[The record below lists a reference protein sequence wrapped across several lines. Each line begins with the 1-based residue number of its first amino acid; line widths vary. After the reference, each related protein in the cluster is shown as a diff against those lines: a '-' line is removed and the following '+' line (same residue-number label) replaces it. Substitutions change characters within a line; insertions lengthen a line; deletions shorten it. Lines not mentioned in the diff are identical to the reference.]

1 LSAPKRTPAEP
12 QKRLSLPPHIAGWQ
26 LPPGWSWGAQG
37 LFGDERHY
45 QQVTDGLGRSL
56 SLVTAPNPAHHAWLF
71 SEARHL
77 AHRNHP
83 AIPTTYHYW
92 VAERDARRGPG
103 YLRRWVTGETVRA
116 HLARLGRA
124 EIPYVLQVLR
134 GVGSTLSYLE
144 DNGTTHGA
152 LSVDTVW
159 VGPTGR
165 LWLLEWQWAV
175 PKEDIPAGMRPV
187 LPGGMA
193 EGFRA
198 PIVRPPE
205 WSEGGWR
212 PTSCSDQWQLAAV
225 AFAALTGEEPP
236 QTYAP
241 PVRLLR
247 PETPQTVADAID
259 RALSQD
265 PDARFPSILAF
276 LRSADRGYAN
286 KGVLVPIR
294 DVQIGD
300 AESEETRI
308 RLALGDDYE
317 VLSALG
323 SGSFGKVWR
332 ARDLSLEREV
342 ALKVLHPHVAADARA
357 VSAFWSEAK
366 LAAQLAHPAIVPIY
380 DWDARD
386 DLAWYSMELADE
398 GSVANLVDRS
408 GPREFDEI
416 SSQVELLLDGLAAAH
431 SVGIVHRDLKPEN
444 ILIDRYGRWRMSDFG
459 TANATGE
466 DSTGTTGTPAFAA
479 PEQLLGEP
487 HGASVDRF
495 ALAGIVAYALTG
507 HPPFGDGDPAQIV
520 ARQLAGVIDMSLY
533 SPPIAEWLRKGL
545 SARADDRFAD
555 EDEMKAAWRV
565 AVRRPDHSCPA
576 RASWKRSIGPQQ
588 S

>member
-1 LSAPKRTPAEP
+1 MSGPRRTPVEP

-56 SLVTAPNPAHHAWLF
+56 SLVTAPNPVHHAWLY
-71 SEARHL
+71 SEAKHL

-159 VGPTGR
+159 VAPTGR

-175 PKEDIPAGMRPV
+175 PREDIPDGMRPV

-198 PIVRPPE
+198 PAVRPPE

-212 PTSCSDQWQLAAV
+212 PTSCSDQWQIAAV
-225 AFAALTGEEPP
+225 AFAALTGEQPP
-236 QTYAP
+236 ERDAP

-259 RALSQD
+259 RALSPD
-265 PDARFPSILAF
+265 PDARFPSIAAF
-276 LRSADRGYAN
+276 LRSADRGYAS

-294 DVQIGD
+294 DTQVGN

-342 ALKVLHPHVAADARA
+342 ALKVLHPHVAADGRA

-416 SSQVELLLDGLAAAH
+416 SAQVELLLDGLAAAH

-466 DSTGTTGTPAFAA
+466 ETAGTTGTPAFAA

-495 ALAGIVAYALTG
+495 ALAAIVAYALTG

-520 ARQLAGVIDMSLY
+520 ARQLAGQIDTSLY
-533 SPPIAEWLRKGL
+533 SPAIAEWLRKAL
-545 SARADDRFAD
+545 SAKQEDRFAD
-555 EDEMKAAWRV
+555 EEEMKAAWRL
-565 AVRRPDHSCPA
+565 AVRAA
-576 RASWKRSIGPQQ
+576 RRRERATWWRRNAKGERA
-588 S
+588 

>member
-1 LSAPKRTPAEP
+1 MSTPRRTPVEP

-37 LFGDERHY
+37 NFGDERHY

-71 SEARHL
+71 SEAKHL

-92 VAERDARRGPG
+92 VAERDSRRGPG

-159 VGPTGR
+159 VAPTGR

-175 PKEDIPAGMRPV
+175 PREDIPAGMRPMH
-187 LPGGMA
+187 PGGMA
-193 EGFRA
+193 EGIRA
-198 PIVRPPE
+198 PIVLPPE

-236 QTYAP
+236 QRDAP

-259 RALSQD
+259 RALSPD
-265 PDARFPSILAF
+265 PEARFPSIAAF

-294 DVQIGD
+294 DFKVGD
-300 AESEETRI
+300 GESEETRI

-408 GPREFDEI
+408 GPREIDEI

-495 ALAGIVAYALTG
+495 ALAGIVAYALSG

-520 ARQLAGVIDMSLY
+520 ARQLAGSIDMSLY
-533 SPPIAEWLRKGL
+533 SPPIAEWLKRAL
-545 SARADDRFAD
+545 SAKPDDRFAD

-565 AVRRPDHSCPA
+565 AVRAA
-576 RASWKRSIGPQQ
+576 RRRERATWWRRNAKGDRV
-588 S
+588 

>member
-1 LSAPKRTPAEP
+1 MSGPRRTPVEP
-12 QKRLSLPPHIAGWQ
+12 QKRSSLPPHIAGWQ

-37 LFGDERHY
+37 LHGDERHY

-71 SEARHL
+71 SEAKHL

-116 HLARLGRA
+116 HLARLRSA

-159 VGPTGR
+159 VAPTGR

-175 PKEDIPAGMRPV
+175 PPEDVPVGMRPM
-187 LPGGMA
+187 LQGGMA
-193 EGFRA
+193 QGVRA
-198 PIVRPPE
+198 PVVLPPE

-212 PTSCSDQWQLAAV
+212 PTSRSDQWQIAAV
-225 AFAALTGEEPP
+225 AFAALTGEQPP
-236 QTYAP
+236 QRDVP

-259 RALSQD
+259 RALSPD
-265 PDARFPSILAF
+265 PDARFPSIAAF
-276 LRSADRGYAN
+276 LRSADRGYATR
-286 KGVLVPIR
+286 GVLVPIR
-294 DVQIGD
+294 DAQIGD

-308 RLALGDDYE
+308 RIALGDDYE

-357 VSAFWSEAK
+357 VTAFWSEAK

-507 HPPFGDGDPAQIV
+507 QPPFGDGDPAQIV
-520 ARQLAGVIDMSLY
+520 ARQLAGLADTSLY
-533 SPPIAEWLRKGL
+533 SPPIAEWLKRAL
-545 SARADDRFAD
+545 SSRVEDRFAD
-555 EDEMKAAWRV
+555 EDEMKAAWKT
-565 AVRRPDHSCPA
+565 AVRAA
-576 RASWKRSIGPQQ
+576 RRRERATWWRRNSRGDRV
-588 S
+588 